1 MDIDGI
7 EILSKEHLEEV
18 IKDMPEE
25 NKTHFRL
32 IYEEIING

>member
-1 MDIDGI
+1 MVINEI
-7 EILSKEHLEEV
+7 VILSQEHLEEV
-18 IKDMPEE
+18 IKDMSEE